1 MADSDNLENEEP
13 EGPTAPF
20 WMVTFSD
27 MVTLLLTFF
36 VMIVAMSEV
45 EVKKFKEALSY
56 FQGRTSVLS
65 HDAVTPAMNQQL
77 MTISQAKD
85 QAERYEELL
94 EYLEEEGLADKVEAQ
109 LTPNGLHLTI
119 ADSVMF
125 NSGEAVL
132 IEPSR
137 TVLRFIAGLLD
148 NRIKAVIVEGHTD
161 DRPIRTV
168 RYPSNWE
175 LSAARATS
183 VVRFMLSLN
192 NKPDAER
199 YVAIGYGEH
208 RPLGL
213 NATAAGRARNRRV
226 EIFLSWIP
234 WQNAI
239 QKEVTQAQPTE
250 RLPTSP

>member
-1 MADSDNLENEEP
+1 MADDIGDNETER
-13 EGPTAPF
+13 PTAPF
-20 WMVTFSD
+20 WLVTFSD

-36 VMIVAMSEV
+36 VMIVSMSEV

-56 FQGRTSVLS
+56 FQGRTSVLT

-77 MTISQAKD
+77 MTIAQSKD

-94 EYLEEEGLADKVEAQ
+94 EFLEENDLEEKVEVQ

-137 TVLRFIAGLLD
+137 TVLRFIVGLLD
-148 NRIKAVIVEGHTD
+148 DRIKAVIIEGHTD
-161 DRPIRTV
+161 DRPIRTH

-175 LSAARATS
+175 LSSARAAS
-183 VVRFMLSLN
+183 VVRFMLDI
-192 NKPDAER
+192 KDIPDASR
-199 YVAIGYGEH
+199 YVAIGYGEQ

-213 NATAAGRARNRRV
+213 NAIAAGRSRNRRV

-239 QKEVTQAQPTE
+239 QKGLTKPIPGTPTAS
-250 RLPTSP
+250 R

>member
-1 MADSDNLENEEP
+1 MADDVGDEEM

-36 VMIVAMSEV
+36 VMIVSMSEV

-65 HDAVTPAMNQQL
+65 HDSVTPAMNQQL
-77 MTISQAKD
+77 MSIAQSKD
-85 QAERYEELL
+85 QAERYEDLMQ
-94 EYLEEEGLADKVEAQ
+94 YLEENDLDEKVEAQ

-148 NRIKAVIVEGHTD
+148 DRIKAIIVEGHTD
-161 DRPIRTV
+161 DRPIATH

-175 LSAARATS
+175 LSSARATS
-183 VVRFMLSLN
+183 VVRFMLSIN
-192 NKPDAER
+192 QIPDASR
-199 YVAIGYGEH
+199 YVAIGYGEQ
-208 RPLGL
+208 RPLAM

-239 QKEVTQAQPTE
+239 NQGLTEPMSLPMPPTAQ
-250 RLPTSP
+250 R

>member
-1 MADSDNLENEEP
+1 MENEEP

-36 VMIVAMSEV
+36 VMIVSMSEV
-45 EVKKFKEALSY
+45 EIRKFKEALSY

-65 HDAVTPAMNQQL
+65 HDAVKPTMNQQL
-77 MTISQAKD
+77 VSISQSKD
-85 QAERYEELL
+85 QAQRYEELL
-94 EYLEEEGLADKVEAQ
+94 NYLEENDLDEKVEAQ
-109 LTPNGLHLTI
+109 LTSNGLHLTI

-137 TVLRFIAGLLD
+137 TVLRFIGGLLD
-148 NRIKAVIVEGHTD
+148 DRIKAVVVEGHTD
-161 DRPIRTV
+161 DRPIRTH

-175 LSAARATS
+175 LSSARATS
-183 VVRFMLSLN
+183 VVRFMLSIN
-192 NKPDAER
+192 QIPDASR
-199 YVAIGYGEH
+199 YVAIGYGEQ
-208 RPLGL
+208 RPLAL

-239 QKEVTQAQPTE
+239 KQGLTE
-250 RLPTSP
+250 PMPLPMAPTSSK